1 MLRDLVKTCRS
12 YRRFYQD
19 VPIPLEDLR
28 DMADTARLT
37 ASAANAQALRF
48 RIVTDETEKDS
59 VFAAINW
66 AAALKDWDGPEEGE
80 RPSAYIVIA
89 CDLSVGKN
97 KQWDDGIAAQTIML
111 SAVEKG
117 FGGCMIGSCR
127 REDIA
132 RALGIDTDAYSIDLV
147 LALGKPKETRGAW
160 RTCCCRPPSIWR
172 RCKHL

>member
-1 MLRDLVKTCRS
+1 M
-12 YRRFYQD
+12 
-19 VPIPLEDLR
+19 PG
-28 DMADTARLT
+28 
-37 ASAANAQALRF
+37 LRF
-48 RIVTDETEKDS
+48 RIVTDKTEKDS

-80 RPSAYIVIA
+80 RPSAYIVSPATYLWERI
-89 CDLSVGKN
+89 

-147 LALGKPKETRGAW
+147 LALGKPKER
-160 RTCCCRPPSIWR
+160 
-172 RCKHL
+172 